1 MLDGTMRWVEWR
13 SYTGLDRR
21 RSSKLRV
28 FDRRKVDI
36 SEPLPPVHAL
46 LRQLQMRLFDLEMT
60 PDAASQFRLRLKVAA
75 HAAQTSGQP
84 HTTLYLREAD
94 GVLARSGQGSLAE
107 SEREQV
113 GAFVKQALGAL
124 R

>member
-1 MLDGTMRWVEWR
+1 MGTMRWVEWR

-21 RSSKLRV
+21 RNSKPRL
-28 FDRRKVDI
+28 FERRKVDI

-46 LRQLQMRLFDLEMT
+46 LRQLHIRLFDLEMT

-75 HAAQTSGQP
+75 QAAQTSGQSQSVL
-84 HTTLYLREAD
+84 HLRDAES
-94 GVLARSGQGSLAE
+94 VLARRGQRTLPTE
-107 SEREQV
+107 ERERV
-113 GAFVKQALGAL
+113 GALVKQALSAL